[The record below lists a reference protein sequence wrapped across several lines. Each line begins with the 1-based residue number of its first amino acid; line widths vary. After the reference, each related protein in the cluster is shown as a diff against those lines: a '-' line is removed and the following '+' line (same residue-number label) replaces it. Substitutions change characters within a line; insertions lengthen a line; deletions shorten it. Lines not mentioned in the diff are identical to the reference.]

1 MYTKV
6 GAVSAITGA
15 ILLFVGT
22 SLHPM
27 EADPNDPV
35 AAFTEYAADSLWVA
49 SHLTQLLGVVLIVA
63 ALLTL
68 TRLLTNDKGGG
79 WSHLGSAFAIASLA
93 IAAALQAVDGIALK
107 VMVNNW
113 VAAPESEKMAI
124 FQATIGVRQ
133 IEVGLASMFSM
144 LIGLT
149 IVLYGVSIVISD
161 LLSSWLGWIAIFGG
175 GAIVIAG
182 VMYAYT
188 GFSRVAMS
196 VSMPASLLLLL
207 WLIVLGA
214 SMWRVS
220 NKSDITPHS

>member
-6 GAVSAITGA
+6 GVVSAIAGA
-15 ILLFVGT
+15 ILLLVGT

-49 SHLTQLLGVVLIVA
+49 SHLTQLLGIVLIVA

-161 LLSSWLGWIAIFGG
+161 RLSSWLGWIAIIGG
-175 GAIVIAG
+175 GATVTAG

-188 GFSRVAMS
+188 GFSRVGMS
-196 VSMPASLLLLL
+196 VSMPASLILLL

>member
-68 TRLLTNDKGGG
+68 TRLLTNDKRGG

>member
-6 GAVSAITGA
+6 GAVSAIAGA
-15 ILLFVGT
+15 ILLLVGT

>member
-113 VAAPESEKMAI
+113 VAAPESEEMAI

>member
-6 GAVSAITGA
+6 GAVSAIAGA
-15 ILLFVGT
+15 ILLLVGT

-49 SHLTQLLGVVLIVA
+49 SHLTQLLGIVLIVA

>member
-68 TRLLTNDKGGG
+68 PRLLTNDKGGG

>member
-6 GAVSAITGA
+6 GAVSAIAGA
-15 ILLFVGT
+15 ILLLVGT

-49 SHLTQLLGVVLIVA
+49 SHLTQLLGIVLIVA

-161 LLSSWLGWIAIFGG
+161 RLSSWLGWIAIIGG
-175 GAIVIAG
+175 GATVTAG

-188 GFSRVAMS
+188 GFSRVGMS
-196 VSMPASLLLLL
+196 VSMPASLILLL

>member
-124 FQATIGVRQ
+124 LQATIRVRQ

-161 LLSSWLGWIAIFGG
+161 RLSSWLGWIAIIGG
-175 GAIVIAG
+175 GATVTAG

-188 GFSRVAMS
+188 GFSRVGMS
-196 VSMPASLLLLL
+196 VSMPASLILLL

>member
-49 SHLTQLLGVVLIVA
+49 SHLTQLLGIVLIVA

-79 WSHLGSAFAIASLA
+79 WSHLGSAFAIASLT

-107 VMVNNW
+107 VMVDNW

-161 LLSSWLGWIAIFGG
+161 RLSSWLGWIAIIGG
-175 GAIVIAG
+175 GATVTAG

-188 GFSRVAMS
+188 GFSKAAMS
-196 VSMPASLLLLL
+196 VSMPAGMLLLI